1 MSSLMER
8 MGLEEE
14 DKKLGINEKTNNT
27 SQEKNSKSMVLFY

>member
-1 MSSLMER
+1 MKR

-14 DKKLGINEKTNNT
+14 DKKLGTNKKTNNT